1 MKLDLLI
8 RDARILTLDD
18 TRPTARTLGVLHGRI
33 VGLDEE
39 VEHLPAHRVVDAG
52 GATVVPGFNDAHCH
66 TAWFGLTL
74 TQLDVSTAHTVE
86 EVYDAVAAYA
96 ATLPED
102 AWVIGAGLDHNRTGG
117 QYPHRDALDRAAGGR
132 PVWLKHTSGHA
143 CVVSTPVLRLAGVL
157 DPSFT
162 DPDGGVVSRD
172 ERGRPDGLLEET
184 AQRLVQRHVL
194 PYPVET
200 VADAVDAATR
210 HYLTEGITSFTEAG
224 IGGGWIGHTPVELA
238 AYQLARETGR
248 LHARAQLMA
257 ASDVLHPLVSHA
269 DDPIDFGLDLGMR
282 TGFGDD
288 LLSLGPVKIFLDG
301 SLLGRTAAVSEP
313 FCGCPHNEAEAR
325 NPNGYFQSDAD
336 AMTETVVAAHR
347 AGWTVAAHAIG
358 DRAVDL
364 ALDAFERAHREL
376 PRPGVRHRVEH
387 AGVVRPDQ
395 LRRFAA
401 LGAVPVPQHNFLPAF
416 GDAMA
421 ASLGPERTAWSYRL
435 RSLLDLGLPV
445 PGSSDRP
452 VAPGAPLP
460 AIQAMVQRLTASG
473 AAYGPEERVPAL
485 DALRAWTDGSA
496 RATGFAGR
504 KGRLAP
510 GYLADLAVLDADP
523 LRTDPDRIGAIQVLA
538 TVVGGDP
545 AHDPHG
551 LATPLAPRT
560 PAPPVSPSPQGHQAL
575 RPQENV

>member
-18 TRPTARTLGVLHGRI
+18 TRPTAHALGALHGRI

-39 VEHLPAHRVVDAG
+39 VEHLPAHRVIDAG

-74 TQLDVSTAHTVE
+74 TQLDVSTARTVD

-96 ATLPED
+96 ATLPDD
-102 AWVIGAGLDHNRTGG
+102 AWVIGAGLDHTRTGG
-117 QYPHRDALDRAAGGR
+117 HYPHRDALDRAAGGR

-143 CVVSTPVLRLAGVL
+143 CVVNTTVLRLAGVL
-157 DPSFT
+157 DPFFT

-172 ERGRPDGLLEET
+172 EQGRPDGLLEET

-224 IGGGWIGHTPVELA
+224 IGGGWIGHTPVEIA
-238 AYQLARETGR
+238 AYQLARDTGR
-248 LHARAQLMA
+248 LHTRAQLMA

-269 DDPIDFGLDLGMR
+269 DDTIDFGLDLGIR

-288 LLSLGPVKIFLDG
+288 RLSLGPVKIFLDG

-376 PRPGVRHRVEH
+376 PRPGVHHRVEH

-395 LRRFAA
+395 LHRFAS

-473 AAYGPEERVPAL
+473 APYGPDERVPAL
-485 DALRAWTDGSA
+485 DALRAWTEGSA
-496 RATGFAGR
+496 RATGFGDR

-510 GYLADLAVLDADP
+510 GYLADLTVLDADP

-545 AHDPHG
+545 VHDPHG
-551 LATPLAPRT
+551 LTT
-560 PAPPVSPSPQGHQAL
+560 PARACR
-575 RPQENV
+575 RPAACRPAPGTHAPGVAEMP